1 MPEAN
6 VAATPVFYRNPVP
19 LDRVRHASK
28 QFVRPRNAAFASH
41 VNSVPLAAV
50 EFNSAARNYPIV
62 FTSGDPIGAVAVL
75 GFQGAQNLFIGDGQQ
90 WADDVYVP
98 AYVRRYPFVFTRTPE
113 GEFVLCIEEDAGS
126 VADEGGE
133 PLFVDGKPAKVVEE
147 ALRFAGD
154 FQVQIDA
161 THAFTRA
168 CQAAG
173 LFVDN
178 RASIQMPEGRSITL
192 QGFRTIDAKKF
203 EALPD
208 AVVLDWWRKGWMMLA
223 YSHLMSLGNWQLLA
237 NRASRIGK
245 KKA

>member
-1 MPEAN
+1 M
-6 VAATPVFYRNPVP
+6 
-19 LDRVRHASK
+19 
-28 QFVRPRNAAFASH
+28 
-41 VNSVPLAAV
+41 
-50 EFNSAARNYPIV
+50 
-62 FTSGDPIGAVAVL
+62 
-75 GFQGAQNLFIGDGQQ
+75 
-90 WADDVYVP
+90 
-98 AYVRRYPFVFTRTPE
+98 
-113 GEFVLCIEEDAGS
+113 
-126 VADEGGE
+126 
-133 PLFVDGKPAKVVEE
+133 
-147 ALRFAGD
+147 
-154 FQVQIDA
+154 QIDA

-237 NRASRIGK
+237 NRASRINK